1 MLKGNLQNSDPLLK
15 LIFFIGIVLVSLGLI
30 SILTIPIVSLVFG
43 KSYTEVAAGMSNW
56 SADNINELKLV
67 QVFSQLGMMIIP
79 AFISARL
86 FSNNSRNFLQ
96 FRKLPLQSILLITIL
111 TISLSPL
118 INLFLDWNSRL
129 QLPETLQTLENSIK
143 NMEAEAEKL
152 TEAFLIMHH
161 TKDLFLN
168 LLMIALLPA
177 IGEELLFR
185 GILQKLLTEAT
196 GKIHLSIII
205 TGIIFSAIHMQFFG
219 FLPRMMLGIFLGYLL
234 LWTRTIWA
242 PILAHFINNA
252 SAVLMSWYEQ
262 QNHLTLDEDKIGIR
276 EGELWLLFA
285 SLIITLSGCYLLY
298 RNSTR
303 LKTAD

>member
-1 MLKGNLQNSDPLLK
+1 
-15 LIFFIGIVLVSLGLI
+15 
-30 SILTIPIVSLVFG
+30 
-43 KSYTEVAAGMSNW
+43 
-56 SADNINELKLV
+56 
-67 QVFSQLGMMIIP
+67 
-79 AFISARL
+79 
-86 FSNNSRNFLQ
+86 
-96 FRKLPLQSILLITIL
+96 
-111 TISLSPL
+111 
-118 INLFLDWNSRL
+118 LFLDWNSRL